1 MSLLILAITQQSI
14 RENAERF
21 KARIR
26 GGSAIGSKQPVKRTA
41 PPILTECDH
50 RGSELPRGQWVTIPC
65 KTCGSDEPKPI
76 GVKTFNCSEFGICTL
91 ANKVDGVACCNSG
104 GKACEKFES
113 RKQFPLV
120 PASASWGNFPQARQ
134 WQESHERG
142 DENPDYTHPAKWTY
156 KTTSDLIEATKK
168 IVPQLPHDI
177 MAVAGVPRSGMIPA
191 SVLSAWLHIPLF
203 EINPTTGLVQL
214 GHGSRGKHFK
224 VRNNGRVLVVDDTIY
239 RGGAMAHARNRT
251 ANVPSIYAATY
262 VRPGQQHRVDVFGEI
277 LPSPHL
283 LEWNL
288 LNNGVLT
295 GNAQNKAL
303 QGGWAIDFDGVLCHD
318 CPRDG
323 NDTVEGDERYRQWIL
338 SAKPKFLSRM
348 IYIPMIVTARPER
361 FRSDTMT
368 WLSQWGVNT
377 KRLVMNQLPSFRER
391 NSSDIPGWKASV
403 LESSDTCGYIESHD
417 LPAQAIHRLWGK
429 PVISL
434 ESGTVYQ

>member
-1 MSLLILAITQQSI
+1 MNARTPAYVREHADDYAKAIG
-14 RENAERF
+14 ENARE
-21 KARIR
+21 
-26 GGSAIGSKQPVKRTA
+26 
-41 PPILTECDH
+41 
-50 RGSELPRGQWVTIPC
+50 GQHTTRLIEWA
-65 KTCGSDEPKPI
+65 KGES
-76 GVKTFNCSEFGICTL
+76 L
-91 ANKVDGVACCNSG
+91 AKYKSLVIE
-104 GKACEKFES
+104 ACEACEAS
-113 RKQFPLV
+113 FPSV
-120 PASASWGNFPQARQ
+120 PAVASWGNFSQARQ

-142 DENPDYTHPAKWTY
+142 DENPDYTHPARWTY

-191 SVLSAWLHIPLF
+191 SVLSTWLHIPLF

-239 RGGAMAHARNRT
+239 RGGAMAQARQLT
-251 ANVPSIYAATY
+251 KSEVIYAATY
-262 VRPGQQHRVDVFGEI
+262 VRPGKQHLVDVFGEI

-295 GNAQNKAL
+295 GNVQNKAL

-318 CPRDG
+318 CPRGHDG
-323 NDTVEGDERYRQWIL
+323 NDTAEGDERYRQWIL
-338 SAKPKFLSRM
+338 SAKPKLLSRM
-348 IYIPMIVTARPER
+348 ISIPMIVTARPER
-361 FRSDTMT
+361 FRADTMN
-368 WLSQWGVNT
+368 WLTRWGVNV
-377 KRLVMNQLPSFRER
+377 RSLVMHPAESFRER
-391 NSSDIPGWKASV
+391 NSSDIPGWKAGV
-403 LESSDTCGYIESHD
+403 LESSNVCGYIESHD
-417 LPAQAIHRLWGK
+417 LPAQRIHSMWGK